1 MFCNNCGVE
10 LKDGMTFCPNC
21 GAQAAGEMP
30 AGDDGKTSVLRD
42 GDVQEQ
48 ETAPSV
54 EEKAEADPEEHG
66 ESIEEPTEKI
76 EAV

>member
-30 AGDDGKTSVLRD
+30 AGDDGKTSVPWER
-42 GDVQEQ
+42 
-48 ETAPSV
+48 
-54 EEKAEADPEEHG
+54 EAWL
-66 ESIEEPTEKI
+66 
-76 EAV
+76 